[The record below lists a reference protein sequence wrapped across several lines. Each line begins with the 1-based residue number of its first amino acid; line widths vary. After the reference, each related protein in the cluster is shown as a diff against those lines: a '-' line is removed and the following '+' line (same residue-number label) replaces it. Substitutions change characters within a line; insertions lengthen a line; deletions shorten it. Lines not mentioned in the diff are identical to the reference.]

1 MKKLLTIMSLAFVG
15 LTFGQEEEPKFNVTG
30 SVDAYFRTNLTSVN
44 DGANVLVFS
53 PILNDF
59 VGFAGDTSAFN
70 NDSGFSAGL
79 ANVVFT
85 YEGEKVGFVAD
96 FAYGPRMDSQGG
108 TVTMDDGG
116 NLVASDGGF
125 VNEAYMYW
133 NVSDRFM
140 MMMGRFNNWM
150 GYETLSAANNFHYSM
165 SHQFT
170 YSTRNFNGL
179 VAQYQLSDDFRAGV
193 GVMNPAE
200 VSTGNDTGDYSF
212 GAGVTYKETTGIS
225 FLSSQ
230 DGSYLDFK
238 TAFDVSDNFNVKV
251 NVHNADFGFDFDDLL
266 ANSGKTWTTP
276 QVNAVLLGAEGF
288 TSFSAYPQI
297 KSSDKLSW
305 GMRLEYMMFKSGLDA
320 VEDINVFTPTLTA
333 RYSVGDL
340 TIIPELRMDSASEDI
355 YTDGDG
361 EVTGGLTSFNLA
373 AVYTF

>member
-1 MKKLLTIMSLAFVG
+1 MSLAFVG

-44 DGANVLVFS
+44 DGANNV
-53 PILNDF
+53 
-59 VGFAGDTSAFN
+59 
-70 NDSGFSAGL
+70 AGL
-79 ANVVFT
+79 L
-85 YEGEKVGFVAD
+85 
-96 FAYGPRMDSQGG
+96 
-108 TVTMDDGG
+108 DGSTESTE
-116 NLVASDGGF
+116 AGF

-133 NVSDRFM
+133 NVSDRLM

-179 VAQYQLSDDFRAGV
+179 VAQYQLSDDLRAGV

-212 GAGVTYKETTGIS
+212 GAGITYKETTGIS

-251 NVHNADFGFDFDDLL
+251 NVHNADFGFDFDDAA
-266 ANSGKTWTTP
+266 ANIGKTWTTA
-276 QVNAVLLGAEGF
+276 QVNAVAIGAEGF

-361 EVTGGLTSFNLA
+361 EATGGLTAFNLA